1 MEGVRDILSWLLIVP
16 GAAFCVI
23 GALGLVRLPEFY
35 SRMHGAGIT
44 DTLGASLVLLGLMLE
59 PAHWNVTVKLAA
71 ILFFLLV
78 TSPTAAHALIHAA
91 HSDGLDPGGA
101 DGAPAP
107 NRVDGARAAEEEGA

>member
-101 DGAPAP
+101 DGARAP
-107 NRVDGARAAEEEGA
+107 NRVDGSRAAEEEGA